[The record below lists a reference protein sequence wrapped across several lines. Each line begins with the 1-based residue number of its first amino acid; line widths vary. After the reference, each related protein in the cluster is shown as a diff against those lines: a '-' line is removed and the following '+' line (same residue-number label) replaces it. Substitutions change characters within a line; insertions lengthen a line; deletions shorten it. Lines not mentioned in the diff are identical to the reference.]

1 MKSDFLIALTQ
12 LVAERHLPREE
23 VLQAVEAALVS
34 AFKRDSTSMGQDI
47 SVKLNPNTGEMS
59 VYALKT
65 VVEDVEDPT
74 REISLQ
80 QAKAFSP
87 TITLGEEI
95 STPEQLPHQASRIA
109 AQTAKQVVLQRLRE
123 AEREKTFQ
131 EFLSRTDDVVSG
143 VLDQMEPGRVWV
155 MELGRVEA
163 VLPLEEQVPTERYRK
178 GQRLKVYIVD
188 VRRTPRGPEI
198 VVSRTHKNLL
208 KRLFEVEVPEVY
220 NGVVEIKEIAR
231 EPGLRSKV
239 AVSSRQD
246 GVDPVGSCIG
256 MRGNRIQSI
265 VNELQGEKIDIVR
278 WDKDLKTFISN
289 ALSPSEVVQVEA
301 NVDNRTAV
309 VVVPERHLSL
319 AIGKEG
325 QNARLA
331 AKLSGWHLD
340 IKSVAEWDELRAQ
353 RKGEEEAR
361 KLALE
366 QAVHAAAE
374 EAVEAVEAVATL
386 EEPVDI
392 EAIEAAPLEVVAV
405 ADPEEDAVARV
416 QGEEEELL
424 RILEQEE
431 AAVAEDTAVAVEA
444 TLATEEPEAEPT
456 AVVVEEDVLLEDLFD
471 EDEEQED
478 DEDDEAPEAVGDD
491 SVWNSPIV
499 NPDAG
504 KIRFAEDFADEF
516 RGRGRR
522 GGRRKRGGFTP
533 NRTRGAGAG
542 QAPPRPGPA

>member
-34 AFKRDSTSMGQDI
+34 AFKKDSTSMGQDI

-59 VYALKT
+59 VFALKT
-65 VVEDVEDPT
+65 VVEEVEDPT

-80 QAKAFSP
+80 QAKAFNP
-87 TITLGEEI
+87 AIALGEEV

-163 VLPLEEQVPTERYRK
+163 ILPLEEQVPTERYRK

-231 EPGLRSKV
+231 EPGFRSKV
-239 AVSSRQD
+239 AVSSRQE

-301 NVDNRTAV
+301 NADDRTAV

-340 IKSVAEWDELRAQ
+340 IKSVAEWDEIRLQ

-366 QAVHAAAE
+366 EAEQAAAE
-374 EAVEAVEAVATL
+374 AVLTLEL
-386 EEPVDI
+386 EEPVAVV
-392 EAIEAAPLEVVAV
+392 EEEVEEEPLEVVAV
-405 ADPEEDAVARV
+405 VESEQQSELRA
-416 QGEEEELL
+416 EEEEAELL
-424 RILEQEE
+424 RMLEEE
-431 AAVAEDTAVAVEA
+431 AEVVAEGAPLAEAVLETEEAEDVSVTVAVE
-444 TLATEEPEAEPT
+444 
-456 AVVVEEDVLLEDLFD
+456 EDLLLEDLFEDDEEED
-471 EDEEQED
+471 EDE
-478 DEDDEAPEAVGDD
+478 EDDEAPEGAADD
-491 SVWNSPIV
+491 SIWSSPIM

-522 GGRRKRGGFTP
+522 GGRRKRGGYTP

-542 QAPPRPGPA
+542 QARQGPA